1 MEIASGGHDVATSVR
16 RRGEPPAAGAR
27 EGGGEVKIILDG
39 SDNHF
44 CFRIGTGREEREK
57 RRVEGG
63 RKAEEE
69 MLEDV
74 KIGI

>member
-1 MEIASGGHDVATSVR
+1 M
-16 RRGEPPAAGAR
+16 
-27 EGGGEVKIILDG
+27 KIILDG

-44 CFRIGTGREEREK
+44 CFRIGTGREERGK

-74 KIGI
+74 KVGI